1 MPPHWW
7 IPLGASDANTR
18 KEEVRVIVE
27 DEAGGMLEGFWQD
40 EVAKRFYALAMD
52 VELTADRKQRL
63 RTDGEPVKLH
73 SKPLKKI

>member
-1 MPPHWW
+1 
-7 IPLGASDANTR
+7 
-18 KEEVRVIVE
+18 
-27 DEAGGMLEGFWQD
+27 MLEGFWQD